1 MKKMIEPVIYWRDIM
16 LDAFLNYFGENIKL
30 NPTGSLYEDFINQLG
45 GKSFGNGLF
54 RSFSNE
60 NIEKWTT
67 IVTEAYPEAQG
78 QFKLFGFDWLGRCFG
93 VSLRKNES
101 EKIFM
106 FEIGTG
112 EVLGIPCSLE
122 NFLNEEI
129 PLYADDCLAASFFDE
144 WMTVNE
150 EAIAYENCVGYIVP
164 LFLGG
169 DDEIDNLEETDME
182 VYWGITAQIVNVVE
196 DYPDGTE
203 FGEFT
208 IE

>member
-1 MKKMIEPVIYWRDIM
+1 M
-16 LDAFLNYFGENIKL
+16 LDEFLSYFEEDIKL
-30 NPTGSLYEDFINQLG
+30 NLTGNLYEDFLNQLG

-78 QFKLFGFDWLGRCFG
+78 QFKLFGFDWMGRCFG
-93 VSLRKNES
+93 VSARKDES

-112 EVLGIPCSLE
+112 EVFGIPCSLE

-144 WMTVNE
+144 WMTINE
-150 EAIAYENCVGYIVP
+150 EAIPYENCVGYIVP

-182 VYWGITAQIVNVVE
+182 VYWDITTQIANTVE
-196 DYPDGTE
+196 DYPDETE